1 MYRSAQVRNLPIFR
15 LFFELPCEVRCGGA
29 VLKNGRRVVTDRRN
43 RQESGRGTGMNSC
56 LSKLNDDGDGKYDD
70 MGFCLAPGTGA
81 LFGTIIGL
89 DREYREKEAG
99 FRTHF
104 LVSLGS
110 ALMMIVSQYGF
121 SEILT
126 HDGVSLDPSR
136 IAAQVVSGIGF
147 IGAGTIIFNHQIVR
161 GLTTAASLWAT
172 AGIGLTA
179 GAGMSWLALAATI
192 LTLVALEGL
201 SLVFRSL
208 GSRRMVVVFSASDRT
223 GVADTLD
230 RIRTDGYMVVSYEVV
245 PQVVGG
251 DGITYRVTMV
261 VKAKPG
267 SDNNQLL
274 ALLRENTDIIVER
287 IA

>member
-1 MYRSAQVRNLPIFR
+1 M
-15 LFFELPCEVRCGGA
+15 
-29 VLKNGRRVVTDRRN
+29 
-43 RQESGRGTGMNSC
+43 TGMENTMIWDFVWR
-56 LSKLNDDGDGKYDD
+56 LV
-70 MGFCLAPGTGA
+70 LAA
-81 LFGTIIGL
+81 IFGTIIGL

-287 IA
+287 LA

>member
-1 MYRSAQVRNLPIFR
+1 M
-15 LFFELPCEVRCGGA
+15 
-29 VLKNGRRVVTDRRN
+29 
-43 RQESGRGTGMNSC
+43 TGMENTMIWDFVWR
-56 LSKLNDDGDGKYDD
+56 LV
-70 MGFCLAPGTGA
+70 LAA

-201 SLVFRSL
+201 GLVFRSL

>member
-1 MYRSAQVRNLPIFR
+1 M
-15 LFFELPCEVRCGGA
+15 
-29 VLKNGRRVVTDRRN
+29 
-43 RQESGRGTGMNSC
+43 TGMENTMIWDFVWR
-56 LSKLNDDGDGKYDD
+56 LV
-70 MGFCLAPGTGA
+70 LAA
-81 LFGTIIGL
+81 IFGTIIGL

-201 SLVFRSL
+201 NLVFRSL

>member
-1 MYRSAQVRNLPIFR
+1 MENTMIWDFVWR
-15 LFFELPCEVRCGGA
+15 L
-29 VLKNGRRVVTDRRN
+29 VL
-43 RQESGRGTGMNSC
+43 
-56 LSKLNDDGDGKYDD
+56 
-70 MGFCLAPGTGA
+70 AA

-179 GAGMSWLALAATI
+179 GAGMS
-192 LTLVALEGL
+192 
-201 SLVFRSL
+201 L

>member
-1 MYRSAQVRNLPIFR
+1 MENTMIWDFVWR
-15 LFFELPCEVRCGGA
+15 L
-29 VLKNGRRVVTDRRN
+29 VL
-43 RQESGRGTGMNSC
+43 
-56 LSKLNDDGDGKYDD
+56 
-70 MGFCLAPGTGA
+70 AA

-89 DREYREKEAG
+89 DREYQEKEAG

-208 GSRRMVVVFSASDRT
+208 GSRRMVVVFSASDRA

>member
-1 MYRSAQVRNLPIFR
+1 M
-15 LFFELPCEVRCGGA
+15 
-29 VLKNGRRVVTDRRN
+29 
-43 RQESGRGTGMNSC
+43 TGMENTMIWDFVWR
-56 LSKLNDDGDGKYDD
+56 LV
-70 MGFCLAPGTGA
+70 LAA

-208 GSRRMVVVFSASDRT
+208 GSRRMVVVFSASDLA

>member
-70 MGFCLAPGTGA
+70 MGFCLAPGTGCA
-81 LFGTIIGL
+81 IRNDNRSGPGVPGERGGL
-89 DREYREKEAG
+89 
-99 FRTHF
+99 
-104 LVSLGS
+104 
-110 ALMMIVSQYGF
+110 
-121 SEILT
+121 
-126 HDGVSLDPSR
+126 
-136 IAAQVVSGIGF
+136 SGIGF